1 MIIMPTQQPTTNM
14 ASANAVDP
22 HMMGSICLHPAFL
35 REECAG

>member
-22 HMMGSICLHPAFL
+22 HMMGSISFL
-35 REECAG
+35 TLPSG